1 MRPQHDSA
9 ASPPAHASAHPQP
22 ATILWRT
29 TVPGVAAHRLWLDDQ
44 AERVLVADGWGVSFG
59 ALRVRA
65 LAMAT
70 GAELASVALGNQAR
84 AFAGDGEGGVLVATD
99 TKLFRLEAG
108 TLRVLEKW
116 TSRIP
121 RYIDRLLPLGGH
133 VHAVNARSAQLSA
146 IALADGAVRRRTLAE
161 ELQLH
166 ATPDGKILAVAAEGS
181 LWLAELGLAQPPKRI
196 ARTPP
201 ICQSAM
207 DAQGRLWLSLGPGR
221 IVDGNRVSWAAP
233 TAAAGFMD
241 PPYVSVTEI
250 DLGTDFWNIAAT
262 RDGRMLS
269 VAATTMTTGEQP
281 RHVQTSVASFRTDEC
296 EPHRWVQAPPEFE
309 IVLMC
314 PDAGCAFA
322 TRNLWRSAGDPEVS
336 ELICLQL

>member
-1 MRPQHDSA
+1 M
-9 ASPPAHASAHPQP
+9 
-22 ATILWRT
+22 
-29 TVPGVAAHRLWLDDQ
+29 DDQ
-44 AERVLVADGWGVSFG
+44 AGHVLVSDGWGVSFG

-70 GAELASVALGNQAR
+70 GAEVASVALGNQAR
-84 AFAGDGEGGVLVATD
+84 AFARDGEGSLLAATD
-99 TKLFRLEAG
+99 TKLFRLDAG
-108 TLRVLEKW
+108 TLRVVEKW
-116 TSRIP
+116 TARIP
-121 RYIDRLLPLGGH
+121 RYIDRLLPLDGH
-133 VHAVNARSAQLSA
+133 VHAVNVRSAQLSA
-146 IALADGAVRRRTLAE
+146 IALADGSVRRRALAD

-181 LWLAELGLAQPPKRI
+181 LWLAEPGLPKPPKRI
-196 ARTPP
+196 ARMPP

-207 DAQGRLWLSLGPGR
+207 DANGRLWVSLGPGR

-241 PPYVSVTEI
+241 PPYASVTEI
-250 DLGTDFWNIAAT
+250 DLGTDFWNIAVT
-262 RDGRMLS
+262 RDGGMLS
-269 VAATTMTTGEQP
+269 VAATTTTTGEQP
-281 RHVQTSVASFRTDEC
+281 RHVQNSVASFRTDDRGR
-296 EPHRWVQAPPEFE
+296 HRWVQAPPEFE

-336 ELICLQL
+336 ELTCLQL

>member
-9 ASPPAHASAHPQP
+9 ASPPAHASADPEA

-29 TVPGVAAHRLWLDDQ
+29 TVPGVAAHRLWLD
-44 AERVLVADGWGVSFG
+44 ERTGQVLVADGWGVSFG

-65 LAMAT
+65 LSMAT
-70 GAELASVALGNQAR
+70 GDEVASVALGNQAR
-84 AFAGDGEGGVLVATD
+84 AFASDGEGSVLAATE

-108 TLRVLEKW
+108 TLSVAEKW

-121 RYIDRLLPLGGH
+121 RYVDRLLPLHGH
-133 VHAVNARSAQLSA
+133 VHAANARSAQLSA
-146 IALADGAVRRRTLAE
+146 INLADGSVRRRALAE

-166 ATPDGKILAVAAEGS
+166 ATPDGKILVVAAEGS
-181 LWLAELGLAQPPKRI
+181 LWLAEPGLPRPPKRI

-207 DAQGRLWLSLGPGR
+207 DGQGRLWLSLGPGR

-233 TAAAGFMD
+233 TTSAGVMD
-241 PPYVSVTEI
+241 PPYTSVTEI
-250 DLGTDFWNIAAT
+250 DLGTDFWNIAVT
-262 RDGRMLS
+262 RDGRMLT
-269 VAATTMTTGEQP
+269 VAATTATTGEQA
-281 RHVQTSVASFRTDEC
+281 RHVQTGVASFRTDEC
-296 EPHRWVQAPPEFE
+296 APHRWVQAPPAFE
-309 IVLMC
+309 IALMC
-314 PDAGCAFA
+314 PDAGRAFA